1 MVFMTENLTPLRD
14 IAARVGRECLCLP
27 IQRASR
33 TIGRHYDEALRP
45 LDLNNWQFTLL
56 MSLNKTPSP
65 TMNELAN
72 SLGMDRTTV
81 TANLKPLER
90 RGYVEIR
97 RDETDGRAK
106 RIALTPE
113 GESVLRQAFNYW
125 EVANAAVAKVLTP
138 ESQAALRGALQSL
151 ADG

>member
-1 MVFMTENLTPLRD
+1 MTQTFIPLSD
-14 IAARVGRECLCLP
+14 IAARVGSECLCLP

-45 LDLNNWQFTLL
+45 LGLNNWQFTLL
-56 MSLNKTPSP
+56 MSLNKPKPMTVI
-65 TMNELAN
+65 ELAN
-72 SLGMDRTTV
+72 WLGMDRTTV

-90 RGYVEIR
+90 RGYIEIR

-106 RIALTPE
+106 RIALTPA
-113 GESVLRQAFNYW
+113 GEAVLREAFHYW
-125 EVANAAVAKVLTP
+125 EVANMAATKALTP
-138 ESQAALRGALQSL
+138 ESQAALRGALQTL